1 MNKLDQISALTELLV
16 RESRLV
22 PPLMESS
29 LLVGDGEARGK

>member
-22 PPLMESS
+22 PTLMESS